1 MLGRLYVPSG
11 RICRGGMLAGNGH
24 SAPISAGPWPF
35 ASSSGSSSEAG
46 KGWGAGWTGC
56 PCVSVEKSRRV
67 KSRNRP
73 KNATKM
79 MTLIGSKTSPANL
92 CPFDRNGVQHNVLI
106 WLVLSAS
113 GCIGNLVYD
122 LLSFN
127 HLAKDGVIAGEP
139 RCGRYRDEELRS
151 IGIWTCIGHS
161 QLSRLVK
168 FVR

>member
-11 RICRGGMLAGNGH
+11 RLCRGGMLAGNGN
-24 SAPISAGPWPF
+24 SAPISAGPLPF
-35 ASSSGSSSEAG
+35 ASSSRSSSEDG
-46 KGWGAGWTGC
+46 RGWGAGSTGW

-113 GCIGNLVYD
+113 GSIGNLVRD

-127 HLAKDGVIAGEP
+127 HFAKDGVIAGKP
-139 RCGRYRDEELRS
+139 RCGRHSDEELRS
-151 IGIWTCIGHS
+151 IGIRACIGHG

-168 FVR
+168 FVW